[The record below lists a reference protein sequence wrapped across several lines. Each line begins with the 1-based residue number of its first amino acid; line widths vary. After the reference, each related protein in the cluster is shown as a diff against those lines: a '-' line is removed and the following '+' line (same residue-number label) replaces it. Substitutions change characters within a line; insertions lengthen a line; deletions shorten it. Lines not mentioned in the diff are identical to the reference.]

1 MKKKIII
8 LLIIYMLGVLTP
20 VTLKKMHK
28 KVLEDS
34 VIYEVRIVAEKIN
47 VRPEVSLN
55 TEVIK
60 QVYKDE
66 TFKVIKYY
74 EGNSYNWYNVIYEDG
89 KIGWIASGKTNA
101 WVEVIDGCENNSKE
115 EQQ

>member
-20 VTLKKMHK
+20 ITLKKMHK

-47 VRPEVSLN
+47 LRPEVSLN

-89 KIGWIASGKTNA
+89 KTGWIASGKNNS

>member
-1 MKKKIII
+1 MKKKVIII
-8 LLIIYMLGVLTP
+8 LAIYLIGVFTP
-20 VTLKKMHK
+20 ITLNKLHK

-34 VIYEVRIVAEKIN
+34 VIYEAKVIVEKIN
-47 VRPEVSLN
+47 LRPEVSLN

-89 KIGWIASGKTNA
+89 KTGWLASAKTNP
-101 WVEVIDGCENNSKE
+101 WIEVIDSCGE
-115 EQQ
+115 